1 MAKTLTIGIAGGT
14 GSGKTT
20 ITRRLQKRFGGS
32 VSTLYHDNYYR
43 ARDDIPFE
51 ERKRL
56 NYDEPAAFETDL
68 MIEQL
73 RRLKRGETIE
83 CPTYDF
89 TVHNRAQKTIFIRPA
104 PVILVEGILIF
115 ENQALCDINLSIQG
129 GETVGLVGST
139 GSGKTTLISMIPRLY
154 DVDEGRVTVDG
165 VDVRDY
171 SLRTLRDSVS
181 VVLQNNLLFS
191 GSISEN
197 LRWGDEDASDE
208 SLEAAAQAALP
219 EGTPVTVTLDRE
231 YFTARDYDTFS
242 LPEGFYQAL
251 RVTIGPGEGHNWWC
265 VVFPSLCLCATTQEV
280 ETAAASAGF
289 TPEEIAVIT
298 QGTGGVVFRW
308 RLLELWQRLF
318 G

>member
-1 MAKTLTIGIAGGT
+1 MIE
-14 GSGKTT
+14 
-20 ITRRLQKRFGGS
+20 
-32 VSTLYHDNYYR
+32 H
-43 ARDDIPFE
+43 
-51 ERKRL
+51 
-56 NYDEPAAFETDL
+56 NYDRFWRSFRPLTAALALGLAAAVVLGCFQDGRRP
-68 MIEQL
+68 QL
-73 RRLKRGETIE
+73 SDKLIRLHVVAASDSPE
-83 CPTYDF
+83 D
-89 TVHNRAQKTIFIRPA
+89 
-104 PVILVEGILIF
+104 
-115 ENQALCDINLSIQG
+115 QAVKL
-129 GETVGLVGST
+129 
-139 GSGKTTLISMIPRLY
+139 R
-154 DVDEGRVTVDG
+154 
-165 VDVRDY
+165 VRDA
-171 SLRTLRDSVS
+171 
-181 VVLQNNLLFS
+181 VLETAGPLLEEAQNVGQARAILWTHLK
-191 GSISEN
+191 GIQ
-197 LRWGDEDASDE
+197 
-208 SLEAAAQAALP
+208 AAAQAALP